1 MIVLEKIIMINIEV
15 HIMDIKLLDKFKNL
29 MFNINYIYNSFIIVK

>member
-29 MFNINYIYNSFIIVK
+29 IFNINYIYNSFIIVK